1 MSVSTISGLQKH
13 FDRLD
18 PKQIQKAAKAGIWAG
33 ANEIKVEAQLSI
45 TRGSVSGANHV
56 ASKPGEPPNND
67 TGVLK
72 NNIETVSTGPLTAE
86 VQSKAP
92 YAVIQEYGGTI
103 DHPGGQPFFKDKNG
117 DLVFVSKNNPRAAKM
132 AKTKPHKITLPERPY
147 MRPAAKK
154 MKPVVA
160 AIVKDRLDNTLK
172 RKG

>member
-1 MSVSTISGLQKH
+1 MSASTISGLQKH

-45 TRGSVSGANHV
+45 TRGSVSGKNHV

-92 YAVIQEYGGTI
+92 YAVIHEYGGTI
-103 DHPGGQPFFKDKNG
+103 EDGFGKG
-117 DLVFVSKNNPRAAKM
+117 V
-132 AKTKPHKITLPERPY
+132 KITLPERPY

-160 AIVKDRLDNTLK
+160 EHVKVILDTVLR
-172 RKG
+172 RKGG

>member
-1 MSVSTISGLQKH
+1 MAKVSGLQKH

-18 PKQIQKAAKAGIWAG
+18 PRQIQKAAKAGIWAG

-45 TRGSVSGANHV
+45 TRGSVSGKNHV

-72 NNIETVSTGPLTAE
+72 NNIETISTGPLTAE

-92 YAVIQEYGGTI
+92 YAVIHEYGGTI
-103 DHPGGQPFFKDKNG
+103 EDGFGKG
-117 DLVFVSKNNPRAAKM
+117 V
-132 AKTKPHKITLPERPY
+132 KITLPERPY

-160 AIVKDRLDNTLK
+160 EHVRVILDTVLK

>member
-1 MSVSTISGLQKH
+1 MAKVSGLQKH
-13 FDRLD
+13 FDRLN
-18 PKQIQKAAKAGIWAG
+18 PRQIQIAAKAGLWVG

-45 TRGSVSGANHV
+45 TAGSVSGTGHFP
-56 ASKPGEPPNND
+56 SKPGEPPNND

-72 NNIETVSTGPLTAE
+72 NNIETISTGLLSAE

-92 YAVIQEYGGTI
+92 YAVALEFGT
-103 DHPGGQPFFKDKNG
+103 
-117 DLVFVSKNNPRAAKM
+117 SKVK
-132 AKTKPHKITLPERPY
+132 ERPY

-160 AIVKDRLDNTLK
+160 EHVKAVLDAVLR

>member
-1 MSVSTISGLQKH
+1 MAKVSGLQKH
-13 FDRLD
+13 FDRLN
-18 PKQIQKAAKAGIWAG
+18 PRQIQIAAKAGLWAG

-45 TRGSVSGANHV
+45 TRGSVSGKNHV

-72 NNIETVSTGPLTAE
+72 NNIETISTGPLTAE

-92 YAVIQEYGGTI
+92 YAAALEFGT
-103 DHPGGQPFFKDKNG
+103 
-117 DLVFVSKNNPRAAKM
+117 SKVK
-132 AKTKPHKITLPERPY
+132 ERPY

-160 AIVKDRLDNTLK
+160 EHVKAVLDAVLR

>member
-1 MSVSTISGLQKH
+1 MSASTISGLQKH

-18 PKQIQKAAKAGIWAG
+18 PRQIQKAAKAGIWAG

-45 TRGSVSGANHV
+45 TRGSVSGANHKP
-56 ASKPGEPPNND
+56 SKAGTAPNND

-72 NNIETVSTGPLTAE
+72 NNIETISTGPLTAE

-92 YAVIQEYGGTI
+92 YAVIHEYGGTI
-103 DHPGGQPFFKDKNG
+103 EDGFGKG
-117 DLVFVSKNNPRAAKM
+117 V
-132 AKTKPHKITLPERPY
+132 KITLPERPY

-160 AIVKDRLDNTLK
+160 EHVKTILDIVLA
-172 RKG
+172 RKA

>member
-1 MSVSTISGLQKH
+1 MSASTISGLQKH

-18 PKQIQKAAKAGIWAG
+18 PRQIQKAAKAGIWAG

-45 TRGSVSGANHV
+45 TRGSVSGANHTPS
-56 ASKPGEPPNND
+56 APGEAPNND

-72 NNIETVSTGPLTAE
+72 NNIETISTGPLTAE

-92 YAVIQEYGGTI
+92 YAVIHEYGG
-103 DHPGGQPFFKDKNG
+103 G
-117 DLVFVSKNNPRAAKM
+117 KM
-132 AKTKPHKITLPERPY
+132 GERPY

-160 AIVKDRLDNTLK
+160 EHVRVILDAVLK

>member
-1 MSVSTISGLQKH
+1 MSASAISGLQKH

-18 PKQIQKAAKAGIWAG
+18 PRQIQKAAKAGIWAG

-72 NNIETVSTGPLTAE
+72 NNIETISTGPLTAE

-92 YAVIQEYGGTI
+92 YAVIHEYGGTI
-103 DHPGGQPFFKDKNG
+103 EDGFGKG
-117 DLVFVSKNNPRAAKM
+117 V
-132 AKTKPHKITLPERPY
+132 KITLPERPY

-160 AIVKDRLDNTLK
+160 EHVKVILDIVLK
-172 RKG
+172 RKS

>member
-1 MSVSTISGLQKH
+1 MAKIKGLEKH
-13 FDRLD
+13 FARLD
-18 PKQIQKAAKAGIWAG
+18 PREIQKAAKAGIWAS

-45 TRGSVSGANHV
+45 TRGSVSGKNHV

-86 VQSKAP
+86 IQSKAP
-92 YAVIQEYGGTI
+92 YAAIHEFGGTI
-103 DHPGGQPFFKDKNG
+103 EDGFGKG
-117 DLVFVSKNNPRAAKM
+117 V
-132 AKTKPHKITLPERPY
+132 KITLPERPY

-154 MKPVVA
+154 MRPQVA
-160 AIVKDRLDNTLK
+160 KNIKTILDIVLK

>member
-1 MSVSTISGLQKH
+1 MSVSKVSGLQKH

-45 TRGSVSGANHV
+45 TRGSVSGKNHV

-92 YAVIQEYGGTI
+92 YAVIHEYGGTI
-103 DHPGGQPFFKDKNG
+103 EDGFGKG
-117 DLVFVSKNNPRAAKM
+117 V
-132 AKTKPHKITLPERPY
+132 KITLPERPY

-160 AIVKDRLDNTLK
+160 EHVRVILDAVLK

>member
-1 MSVSTISGLQKH
+1 MAKVSGLQKH
-13 FDRLD
+13 FERLS
-18 PKQIQKAAKAGIWAG
+18 PRQIQKAAKAGIWAG

-45 TRGSVSGANHV
+45 TRGSVSGKNHV

-72 NNIETVSTGPLTAE
+72 NNIETISTGPLTAE

-92 YAVIQEYGGTI
+92 YAAALEFGT
-103 DHPGGQPFFKDKNG
+103 
-117 DLVFVSKNNPRAAKM
+117 SKVK
-132 AKTKPHKITLPERPY
+132 ERPY

-160 AIVKDRLDNTLK
+160 DHVKAVLDAVLR

>member
-1 MSVSTISGLQKH
+1 MSASTISGLQKH

-18 PKQIQKAAKAGIWAG
+18 PRQIQKAAKAGIWAG

-45 TRGSVSGANHV
+45 TRGSVSGKNHV

-72 NNIETVSTGPLTAE
+72 NNIETISTGPLTAE

-92 YAVIQEYGGTI
+92 YAVALEYGT
-103 DHPGGQPFFKDKNG
+103 
-117 DLVFVSKNNPRAAKM
+117 SKM
-132 AKTKPHKITLPERPY
+132 GERPY

-154 MKPVVA
+154 MKPVVSEHVKTILD
-160 AIVKDRLDNTLK
+160 IVLA
-172 RKG
+172 RKA

>member
-1 MSVSTISGLQKH
+1 MTKISGLQRH
-13 FDRLD
+13 FARLD
-18 PKQIQKAAKAGIWAG
+18 PRQIQKAAKAGIWAG

-45 TRGSVSGANHV
+45 TRGSVSGKNHV

-92 YAVIQEYGGTI
+92 YAAIHEFGGTI
-103 DHPGGQPFFKDKNG
+103 EDGFGKG
-117 DLVFVSKNNPRAAKM
+117 V
-132 AKTKPHKITLPERPY
+132 KITLPERPY

-160 AIVKDRLDNTLK
+160 EHVRVILDAVLK

>member
-1 MSVSTISGLQKH
+1 MAKVSGLQKH
-13 FDRLD
+13 FERLS
-18 PKQIQKAAKAGIWAG
+18 PRQIQKAAKAGIWAG

-45 TRGSVSGANHV
+45 TRGSVSGKNHV

-72 NNIETVSTGPLTAE
+72 NNIETISTGPLTAE

-92 YAVIQEYGGTI
+92 YAAALEFGT
-103 DHPGGQPFFKDKNG
+103 
-117 DLVFVSKNNPRAAKM
+117 SKVK
-132 AKTKPHKITLPERPY
+132 ERPY

-160 AIVKDRLDNTLK
+160 EHVKAVLDAVLRRN
-172 RKG
+172 G

>member
-1 MSVSTISGLQKH
+1 MAKVSGLQKH

-18 PKQIQKAAKAGIWAG
+18 PRQIQKAAKAGIWAG

-45 TRGSVSGANHV
+45 TRGSVSGANHKP
-56 ASKPGEPPNND
+56 SKAGTAPNND

-72 NNIETVSTGPLTAE
+72 NNIETISTGPLTAE

-92 YAVIQEYGGTI
+92 YAVIHEYGGTI
-103 DHPGGQPFFKDKNG
+103 EDGFGKG
-117 DLVFVSKNNPRAAKM
+117 V
-132 AKTKPHKITLPERPY
+132 KITLPERPY

-160 AIVKDRLDNTLK
+160 EHVRVILDTVLK

>member
-1 MSVSTISGLQKH
+1 MAKISGLQKH

-45 TRGSVSGANHV
+45 TRGSVSGANHKP
-56 ASKPGEPPNND
+56 SKAGTAPNND

-72 NNIETVSTGPLTAE
+72 NNIETISTGPLTAE

-92 YAVIQEYGGTI
+92 YAVIHEYGGTI
-103 DHPGGQPFFKDKNG
+103 KHPGGTPYFINSEG
-117 DLVFVSKNNPRAAKM
+117 MAVFVSNTGQGAFHGLK
-132 AKTKPHKITLPERPY
+132 KTKPHDIKMPERPY

-160 AIVKDRLDNTLK
+160 EHVRVILDAVLK

>member
-1 MSVSTISGLQKH
+1 MSASTISGLQKH

-18 PKQIQKAAKAGIWAG
+18 PRQIQKAAKAGIWAG

-45 TRGSVSGANHV
+45 TRGSVSGANH
-56 ASKPGEPPNND
+56 APSAPGEPPNND

-72 NNIETVSTGPLTAE
+72 NNIETISTGPLTAE

-92 YAVIQEYGGTI
+92 YAVIHEYGGTI
-103 DHPGGQPFFKDKNG
+103 EDGFGKG
-117 DLVFVSKNNPRAAKM
+117 V
-132 AKTKPHKITLPERPY
+132 KITLPERPY

-160 AIVKDRLDNTLK
+160 EHVRVILDTVLK

>member
-1 MSVSTISGLQKH
+1 MSASTISGLQKH

-45 TRGSVSGANHV
+45 ARGSVSGTNHKP
-56 ASKPGEPPNND
+56 SKAGTAPNND

-72 NNIETVSTGPLTAE
+72 NNIETISTGPLAAE

-132 AKTKPHKITLPERPY
+132 AKTKPHKIKLPERPY

-160 AIVKDRLDNTLK
+160 EHVKVILDTVLK

>member
-1 MSVSTISGLQKH
+1 MSASTVSGLQNH

-33 ANEIKVEAQLSI
+33 ANEVKVEAQLSI
-45 TRGSVSGANHV
+45 TRGSVSGKNHV

-86 VQSKAP
+86 VHSKAP
-92 YAVIQEYGGTI
+92 YAVDLEFGT
-103 DHPGGQPFFKDKNG
+103 
-117 DLVFVSKNNPRAAKM
+117 SKM
-132 AKTKPHKITLPERPY
+132 EERPY

-160 AIVKDRLDNTLK
+160 EHVKVILDTVLR

>member
-1 MSVSTISGLQKH
+1 MSASTISGLQKH

-18 PKQIQKAAKAGIWAG
+18 PRQIQKAAKAGIWAG

-45 TRGSVSGANHV
+45 TRGSVSGKNHV

-72 NNIETVSTGPLTAE
+72 NNIETISTGPLTAE

-92 YAVIQEYGGTI
+92 YAVIHEYGGTI
-103 DHPGGQPFFKDKNG
+103 EDGFGKG
-117 DLVFVSKNNPRAAKM
+117 V
-132 AKTKPHKITLPERPY
+132 KIVLPERPY

-160 AIVKDRLDNTLK
+160 EHVRVILDAVLK

>member
-1 MSVSTISGLQKH
+1 MAKVSGLQKH
-13 FDRLD
+13 FERLS
-18 PKQIQKAAKAGIWAG
+18 PRQIQKAAKAGIWAG

-45 TRGSVSGANHV
+45 TRGSVSGKNHV

-72 NNIETVSTGPLTAE
+72 NNIETISTGPLTAE

-92 YAVIQEYGGTI
+92 YAAALEFGT
-103 DHPGGQPFFKDKNG
+103 
-117 DLVFVSKNNPRAAKM
+117 SKVK
-132 AKTKPHKITLPERPY
+132 ERPY

-160 AIVKDRLDNTLK
+160 EHVKAVLDAVLR